1 MRQDCRGLILIFD
14 KVEEGVVGEGLSEYL
29 YLLIFMNLRPGHLK
43 NQLESINIK
52 VDKDNGKSV
61 GMVKGRARKF
71 WRFSRNEFWK
81 NIGCLVSAPNF
92 GLGGLMRWDNK
103 EEQNISGNNS
113 KIHSIRVKIY
123 LYWVCLYFIIHCPL
137 FNIMTILIPF
147 PPARFVASLTPGEMS
162 SGIIGHKN

>member
-14 KVEEGVVGEGLSEYL
+14 KVEEGVVGEGLSQYL
-29 YLLIFMNLRPGHLK
+29 YLLMFMNLRPGHLK

-92 GLGGLMRWDNK
+92 GLGGVEDVGEVRGSKDKQK
-103 EEQNISGNNS
+103 EDEE
-113 KIHSIRVKIY
+113 K
-123 LYWVCLYFIIHCPL
+123 
-137 FNIMTILIPF
+137 FNQDE
-147 PPARFVASLTPGEMS
+147 G
-162 SGIIGHKN
+162 